1 MKNKEIENY
10 EDIPHE
16 CKNCGEKW
24 TVRMLLVGV
33 GSARSAITVPTYTGS
48 DTYLC
53 PKCKS
58 ENTIMFS
65 GRKKVNQ

>member
-1 MKNKEIENY
+1 MNKTENY

-16 CKNCGEKW
+16 CKSCGAKW
-24 TVRMLLVGV
+24 NVHMRLMGGYHLTL
-33 GSARSAITVPTYTGS
+33 PTYTTGL

-53 PKCKS
+53 PECKS

-65 GRKKVNQ
+65 GREKVNE

>member
-1 MKNKEIENY
+1 MTEQTY

-16 CKNCGEKW
+16 CKTCREKW
-24 TVRMLLVGV
+24 TVRMRLVRADDV
-33 GSARSAITVPTYTGS
+33 IELPTYTGS

-65 GRKKVNQ
+65 GRRKPND

>member
-1 MKNKEIENY
+1 MRTEEEKY

-16 CKNCGEKW
+16 CKNCGAKW
-24 TVRMLLVGV
+24 TVPMRLLG
-33 GSARSAITVPTYTGS
+33 GYPLTLPAYISS

-53 PKCKS
+53 PECKS

-65 GRKKVNQ
+65 GREKVEL

>member
-1 MKNKEIENY
+1 MRTEEEKY

-16 CKNCGEKW
+16 CKGCGAKW
-24 TVRMLLVGV
+24 TVHMRLVG
-33 GSARSAITVPTYTGS
+33 GYLLTLPTYIDL

-53 PKCKS
+53 PECKS

-65 GRKKVNQ
+65 GREKVEL